1 MKKALLIAGLA
12 MTAGAAHAD
21 MLQVSAFG
29 GYSTF
34 NMGKLNDSLD
44 KNKANSATL
53 TKDTRPTSGYMAG
66 VEVGSGLLIP
76 IPFTLVELRG
86 ELDGP
91 GTAEQANSSFDYK
104 IDSLLTSVMLGLK
117 VSLTPPLSP
126 LGFGVGAYGG
136 YGYAVLKTTST
147 NGSSLPSGDQYTG
160 GGFVGELEAK
170 LSYKLMPLLSLDL
183 FGGMRFANFASVTD
197 GNNTMKDGN
206 NADLP
211 IDFSGFDGG
220 AGLTLSF

>member
-1 MKKALLIAGLA
+1 MKKALLIAALA

-21 MLQVSAFG
+21 LLQVSAFG

-34 NMGKLNDSLD
+34 NMSKLNSTLD
-44 KNKANSATL
+44 ANKASAGDL

-76 IPFTLVELRG
+76 IPFTQVELRG

-91 GTAEQANSSFDYK
+91 GEAEQTDPNFDYK

-136 YGYAVLKTTST
+136 YGYAVLKTSVTGNSQ
-147 NGSSLPSGDQYTG
+147 PSADQYTG
-160 GGFVGELEAK
+160 SGFVGELEAK
-170 LSYKLMPLLSLDL
+170 LSYKIIPLLSLDV

-197 GNNTMKDGN
+197 GNQTLKDGN

-211 IDFSGFDGG
+211 IDFSGVDGG